1 MLAFST
7 LGVTGFVN
15 QPFLPISRPDV
26 PLGVLLR
33 QSGPPTKRMVP
44 CLCTSGRVGGRIG
57 ARSEWLKPTDRSK
70 ERVKRFGR
78 VQKALA
84 VLIPAVVL
92 ATACVSPIPSRGRQQ
107 VHLQQRSKE
116 GGLTELGSLSSS
128 VNYPGSRMDVANARS
143 YYVEHPKWHTN
154 LNGQLDTIRAKEE
167 VHRNLQGGRW
177 TYPGWRAE
185 AARGFDAGR
194 GRLLLAEVPLD
205 PDAKRRAIRRMV
217 QSMDTEQEVHEKV
230 PARMPASV
238 WRSAYSVLSYAFRGW
253 CWDAELVKIHFLFAF
268 NPFLLSMPPFCFP
281 QALAFSARYV
291 IAVALGGSLIWA
303 LMTSSAIGF
312 IPFVFVSTFL
322 LLLYVFWAPAPP
334 VPPEGVG
341 NARRSDAE
349 DEN

>member
-1 MLAFST
+1 
-7 LGVTGFVN
+7 
-15 QPFLPISRPDV
+15 
-26 PLGVLLR
+26 
-33 QSGPPTKRMVP
+33 
-44 CLCTSGRVGGRIG
+44 
-57 ARSEWLKPTDRSK
+57 
-70 ERVKRFGR
+70 
-78 VQKALA
+78 
-84 VLIPAVVL
+84 
-92 ATACVSPIPSRGRQQ
+92 
-107 VHLQQRSKE
+107 
-116 GGLTELGSLSSS
+116 
-128 VNYPGSRMDVANARS
+128 MDVANARS

-268 NPFLLSMPPFCFP
+268 VPL
-281 QALAFSARYV
+281 RYV
-291 IAVALGGSLIWA
+291 IAVPLGGSLIWA